1 MRTLIRS
8 LGLALAIGVVPL
20 RAVSAHECVVVHRS
34 AAGNEHVTASA
45 RWITVSLEQLYGET
59 ELFGLP
65 DLSAAQV
72 AYATDLAMSSGVPA
86 SFTFRS
92 DKTLLEEA
100 SGWQKNGHATDGKG
114 IDHFFD
120 VYGERILGALFA
132 SLQNA

>member
-1 MRTLIRS
+1 MRTLVRS
-8 LGLALAIGVVPL
+8 VGLALAIAIVPL
-20 RAVSAHECVVVHRS
+20 GAASAHECVVVNRS
-34 AAGNEHVTASA
+34 AAGNAHVTASA
-45 RWITVSLEQLYGET
+45 NWITVSLEQLYGET

-72 AYATDLAMSSGVPA
+72 AYARDLAMSWGVPA

-92 DKTLLEEA
+92 DRTLLEEA

-132 SLQNA
+132 ALQNA